1 MPARVLR
8 TVRMADESLRTV
20 VPQRADEMPGVV
32 ELSAAD
38 GAPAGA
44 AVVATPVESDRER
57 VLALALRE
65 FEQRWE
71 ERDRAHARVV
81 READERAE
89 AKLRTEITAAVQRFT
104 TIADTVLAERAEVLR
119 AAEEAAVRLTI
130 AVARKVVGDA
140 AAIDE
145 KFVLQIVRRALRWA
159 ADAQRVVIRVHPDDV
174 KLVEEHQ
181 PEWIAAARRSR
192 SLRVEADTSLARGGC
207 HVETD
212 ACEIVASLQ
221 EQLDA
226 IESALVEKVQ
236 GES

>member
-1 MPARVLR
+1 MPARILR
-8 TVRMADESLRTV
+8 SVRMADESHRTV

-32 ELSAAD
+32 DVSP
-38 GAPAGA
+38 GAGAIPGA
-44 AVVATPVESDRER
+44 AVVATPLESDRER

-65 FEQRWE
+65 FEQRWQDRE
-71 ERDRAHARVV
+71 RAHARLV
-81 READERAE
+81 RDADERAE
-89 AKLRTEITAAVQRFT
+89 GKLRAEITVAVLRFT
-104 TIADTVLAERAEVLR
+104 GIADAVLAERAEVLR
-119 AAEEAAVRLTI
+119 SAEEAAVRLTI

-159 ADAQRVVIRVHPDDV
+159 ADAQRVVIRVHPADV
-174 KLVEEHQ
+174 KLVEEHL
-181 PEWIAAARRSR
+181 PEGMAAARRSR
-192 SLRVEADTSLARGGC
+192 SLRIEADASLARGGC

-221 EQLDA
+221 EQLDT
-226 IESALVEKVQ
+226 IETALVEKAQ

>member
-1 MPARVLR
+1 MPARILR
-8 TVRMADESLRTV
+8 SVQMVDESRRMV

-32 ELSAAD
+32 DLMPAGE
-38 GAPAGA
+38 AGA

-57 VLALALRE
+57 VLALALHE
-65 FEQRWE
+65 FERRWD
-71 ERDRAHARVV
+71 EREKAQARLL
-81 READERAE
+81 RDADERAE
-89 AKLRTEITAAVQRFT
+89 AKLRTEITAAVQRFAG
-104 TIADTVLAERAEVLR
+104 IADAVLAERAELLR
-119 AAEEAAVRLTI
+119 ASEEAAVRLTL

-174 KLVEEHQ
+174 QLVEEHL
-181 PEWIAAARRSR
+181 PEWTAAARRSR
-192 SLRVEADTSLARGGC
+192 SLRIEGDASLVRGGC

-221 EQLDA
+221 EQLDT
-226 IESALVEKVQ
+226 IETALVEKAQ

>member
-1 MPARVLR
+1 MPARILR
-8 TVRMADESLRTV
+8 SVHMADESRRTV

-32 ELSAAD
+32 DLVPAAEV
-38 GAPAGA
+38 GA

-57 VLALALRE
+57 VLALALHE
-65 FEQRWE
+65 FERRWD
-71 ERDRAHARVV
+71 EREKAQARLL
-81 READERAE
+81 RDADERAE
-89 AKLRTEITAAVQRFT
+89 ARLRTEITAAVQRFAG
-104 TIADTVLAERAEVLR
+104 IADALLAERAELLR
-119 AAEEAAVRLTI
+119 ASEEAAVRLTL

-174 KLVEEHQ
+174 KLVEEHL
-181 PEWIAAARRSR
+181 PEWTAAARRSR
-192 SLRVEADTSLARGGC
+192 SLRIEGDASLVRGGC

-221 EQLDA
+221 EQLDTL
-226 IESALVEKVQ
+226 ETALVEKAQ